1 MININTN
8 SIDLILINNKENNN
22 VNKELYRVLKPGGYL
37 FGIDKPH
44 KSHNSVCD
52 IEDIGFIIK
61 DSISY
66 FFKEN
71 EDVKQD
77 VICLAMKPLSEKNF
91 AENVMKWGSGGLNI
105 DDCRIAHNE
114 KTNSCIRKSPK
125 FQGICGEWSD
135 SGEVITTANPE
146 GRFPANFIIHKD
158 VAPILDKQSGYS
170 KSVRSNMS
178 AGFTDSNVYG
188 TGDANFKSIRGH
200 NDEGGASRY
209 FYNAKSYKDLLRY
222 ITVLGLP
229 PKESKVLFIGFDN
242 VDEII
247 EEINKE
253 SNVNYEAITIGGVE

>member
-1 MININTN
+1 MINIKTN

-37 FGIDKPH
+37 FGIDTPH

-91 AENVMKWGSGGLNI
+91 AENVMKWGTGGLNI
-105 DDCRIAHNE
+105 DGTRIKIRDDVNLDSLQ
-114 KTNSCIRKSPK
+114 KNFNSMGYDGSYTCIENINKYNS
-125 FQGICGEWSD
+125 
-135 SGEVITTANPE
+135 E
-146 GRFPANFIIHKD
+146 GRYPANFIISED
-158 VAPILDKQSGYS
+158 IAPVLDEQS
-170 KSVRSNMS
+170 K
-178 AGFTDSNVYG
+178 
-188 TGDANFKSIRGH
+188 
-200 NDEGGASRY
+200 EASRF

-222 ITVLGLP
+222 IAIMGLP
-229 PKESKVLFIGFDN
+229 PKQGKVLFIGFN
-242 VDEII
+242 NAEEII
-247 EEINKE
+247 KEINNE
-253 SNVNYEAITIGGVE
+253 NGTSYEVVGGMN

>member
-91 AENVMKWGSGGLNI
+91 AENVMKWGTGGLNI
-105 DDCRIAHNE
+105 DACRIAHNE

-146 GRFPANFIIHKD
+146 GRYPANFIISED
-158 VAPILDKQSGYS
+158 VAPVLDKQSGYS
-170 KSVRSNMS
+170 KSSKSKERDELKEKTLYKGGWKEIHRTS
-178 AGFTDSNVYG
+178 FT
-188 TGDANFKSIRGH
+188 
-200 NDEGGASRY
+200 DEGGASRY

>member
-1 MININTN
+1 MENTL
-8 SIDLILINNKENNN
+8 DLIIINNKEKNNIN
-22 VNKELYRVLKPGGYL
+22 NDILKTLKPGGYI
-37 FGIDKPH
+37 FSFDVPSKA
-44 KSHNSVCD
+44 HNSVCD
-52 IEDIGFIIK
+52 IEDIGFLIK

-71 EDVKQD
+71 EDIKQD

-91 AENVMKWGSGGLNI
+91 AENVMKWGTGGLNI
-105 DDCRIAHNE
+105 DGCRVGNFKNTTPSGINRYNQNYVKDGAN
-114 KTNSCIRKSPK
+114 RKK
-125 FQGICGEWSD
+125 INVDIIDGV
-135 SGEVITTANPE
+135 SG
-146 GRFPANFIIHKD
+146 RYPANFIILED
-158 VAPILDKQSGYS
+158 VAPVLDKQSGTL
-170 KSVRSNMS
+170 S
-178 AGFTDSNVYG
+178 AGHWFKTKT
-188 TGDANFKSIRGH
+188 TGFGEFGNGKSEYLGVGKKSQT
-200 NDEGGASRY
+200 GGASRF